1 MTGQTEGAA
10 FGGYG
15 NGGCFFGTLCGGG
28 THGVGPSVYFRPDH
42 QFDENGN
49 IKPEFRD
56 PKFSRPPWPGM
67 SWPIWPLGHLQDTSI
82 SDSE

>member
-1 MTGQTEGAA
+1 MTGQTEGVAI
-10 FGGYG
+10 GVYG

-28 THGVGPSVYFRPDH
+28 TYGAGGSVYFRPDH

-56 PKFSRPPWPGM
+56 PKFRRPPWPGM
-67 SWPIWPLGHLQDTSI
+67 WWPIWSRKSGRSGP
-82 SDSE
+82 